1 MMTPVMLVIDI
12 DNHDAILPS
21 ASCCIDINRKC
32 RELDRIV
39 FKALSKAG
47 TRHEAGKMGRKAP
60 PREDSAKKCDLRLVR
75 IATTSRLT

>member
-12 DNHDAILPS
+12 DNHDAILLS
-21 ASCCIDINRKC
+21 ASWRIDINRKY

-47 TRHEAGKMGRKAP
+47 TSQQERSEGKRRPKKRFIGKM
-60 PREDSAKKCDLRLVR
+60 
-75 IATTSRLT
+75 